1 MGHRTVRNNE
11 VFDCTKRCDR
21 IKTLQVEAAGNC
33 TNSFSL
39 ILYFF
44 NWIKSEFL
52 IFWLILFCFCF
63 WWCCCCCCCCCFALF
78 RTRKMKQNR
87 GQRKYF
93 NGIGVLE
100 QPWSG
105 SITTE
110 LGRNSRGVGPSLRAS
125 SRGWLEIT
133 RAVGHALSTWRTWFL
148 SSRVLKSC
156 ACSRAGFNL
165 STLFNRNS

>member
-1 MGHRTVRNNE
+1 MAKKLSLITKCLTVQNIASR
-11 VFDCTKRCDR
+11 
-21 IKTLQVEAAGNC
+21 EAAGDC
-33 TNSFSL
+33 KNSFSL
-39 ILYFF
+39 ILYVF
-44 NWIKSEFL
+44 NRINIELL

-63 WWCCCCCCCCCFALF
+63 WWRCCCCCCFALF

-87 GQRKYF
+87 WQRKYF

-105 SITTE
+105 PITTE
-110 LGRNSRGVGPSLRAS
+110 LRRNSRGVGSSLRAN

-156 ACSRAGFNL
+156 AWSRAGFVYAI
-165 STLFNRNS
+165 